1 MESFKNEVIQELPDI
16 NQVDFTKI
24 NKDYFKVILINFFL
38 YFIPLLITLIILD
51 LYVFSDDIKA
61 YQILIFTSFFIFFG
75 AILLYIILMFPLR
88 MYSVRD
94 KDISYKSGLFFRTLT
109 TVPFSRIQH
118 VEIDE
123 GPISRVFKLASI
135 SVYTAG
141 DSSDDLII
149 KGIKREKAL
158 QIKEFISTKVN
169 D

>member
-16 NQVDFTKI
+16 NQVNFTKI

-51 LYVFSDDIKA
+51 LYVFSDEIKT

-75 AILLYIILMFPLR
+75 AILLYIVLMFPLR
-88 MYSVRD
+88 MYAVRD
-94 KDISYKSGLFFRTLT
+94 KDISYRSGLFFRTLT

-149 KGIKREKAL
+149 KGIKRDKAL

>member
-1 MESFKNEVIQELPDI
+1 MEPFKNEVIQELPEI

-24 NKDYFKVILINFFL
+24 HKDYFKVILINFFL
-38 YFIPLLITLIILD
+38 YFFPLLITLVVLNIF
-51 LYVFSDDIKA
+51 VFSEEINA
-61 YQILIFTSFFIFFG
+61 YQVLIFATFFLFFG
-75 AILLYIILMFPLR
+75 SILVYMILMFPLR
-88 MYSVRD
+88 MYAIRD
-94 KDISYKSGLFFRTLT
+94 KDISYKSGLIFRTLT

-149 KGIKREKAL
+149 KGIKRDKAL

>member
-1 MESFKNEVIQELPDI
+1 MEQFINEVIQDLPDI

-24 NKDYFKVILINFFL
+24 NRDYFKVILINFFL

-51 LYVFSDDIKA
+51 FYVFSDKVKA
-61 YQILIFTSFFIFFG
+61 HEILIFACFFIFFG
-75 AILLYIILMFPLR
+75 SVLLYIILMFPLR
-88 MYSVRD
+88 MYAIRD
-94 KDISYKSGLFFRTLT
+94 RDISYKCGLFFRKLT

-123 GPISRVFKLASI
+123 GPISRIFKLASI

-158 QIKEFISTKVN
+158 QIKEFISNKVN
-169 D
+169 G

>member
-24 NKDYFKVILINFFL
+24 DKDYFKVILINFFI

-61 YQILIFTSFFIFFG
+61 YQIIIFTSFFIFFG
-75 AILLYIILMFPLR
+75 AILLYVILMFPLR
-88 MYSVRD
+88 MYAVRY

-169 D
+169 E